1 MRLPQDGTK
10 VHQHPLAT
18 IWVDRDGIL
27 HKISK
32 NTPRT
37 VDNVTDLYSLIRRT
51 THGKKVCAMIE
62 VSNETASGP
71 EVREVL
77 RKEIPQTFRAVA
89 LLTNTQIGQMVA
101 TITSVLTPVHVPTE
115 VFKEEPKAEEWLK
128 ERIHLC

>member
-1 MRLPQDGTK
+1 MTLPQDGTK
-10 VHQHPLAT
+10 IHEHPLAT
-18 IWVDRDGIL
+18 LWFDNEGIL

-37 VDNVTDLYSLIRRT
+37 VDNVTDLYSLIRRAT
-51 THGKKVCAMIE
+51 KGKKVCAMIE
-62 VSNETASGP
+62 VSHETASGP
-71 EVREVL
+71 EVRKVL
-77 RKEIPQTFRAVA
+77 KKEIPLTFRAVA

-101 TITSVLTPVHVPTE
+101 TMTSVLTPVYVPTE

>member
-1 MRLPQDGTK
+1 MKLPKDGTK
-10 VHQHPLAT
+10 IYQHPLAT
-18 IWVDRDGIL
+18 LWVDREGIL

-32 NTPRT
+32 KTPRT
-37 VDNVTDLYSLIRRT
+37 VENVTDLYSLIRRT

-71 EVREVL
+71 EVRDVL
-77 RKEIPQTFRAVA
+77 KREIPQTFRAVA
-89 LLTNTQIGQMVA
+89 LITNTQIGQMVA
-101 TITSVLTPVHVPTE
+101 TMASVLTPVYVPTE